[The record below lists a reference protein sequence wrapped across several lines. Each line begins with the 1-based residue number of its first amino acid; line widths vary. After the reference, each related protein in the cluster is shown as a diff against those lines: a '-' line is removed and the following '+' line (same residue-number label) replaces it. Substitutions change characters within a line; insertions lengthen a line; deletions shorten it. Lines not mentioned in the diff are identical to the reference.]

1 MTEYFFDMLFEIH
14 GIHVRLVSDSHK
26 IGDSVSRE
34 LGDFAARNKA
44 IPSITIN
51 VCRHTNG
58 KSILPEL
65 VQNAEEISPGIFT
78 FTDFTKMK
86 STILLKRGHSFDEAV
101 LVTLSMVGYISR
113 FLLAKKKQLTG
124 IHSASLA
131 YGSKGVLLAGNSGSG
146 KTTMSLL
153 LIKKGFKYLS
163 DEETFIEKKG
173 SKLTLLSFPRHIRI
187 GNGFADSPQGKDIIA
202 GRTLTRHNAFY
213 QDGFIINP
221 DDISPGCRIKSAKLT
236 ACIVLSESEKYR
248 KLTIKKKRD
257 TAHLYKLLSLAE
269 TLSTGTEKDSVQKI
283 IRKNN
288 RKAYDIINFMFDTTP
303 VFHIQYSLKKNSAE
317 LSDVI
322 KEFLDY
328 CK

>member
-1 MTEYFFDMLFEIH
+1 MLFDIH

-26 IGDSVSRE
+26 IGNSVSRE
-34 LGDFAARNKA
+34 LIGFAAQKKV
-44 IPSITIN
+44 IPSITIY
-51 VCRHTNG
+51 VCRHTDG
-58 KSILPEL
+58 KSITPEV
-65 VQNAEEISPGIFT
+65 VQNAEQISPGIFT
-78 FTDFTKMK
+78 FTDFQEMK
-86 STILLKRGHSFDEAV
+86 STILLKRGYSFDEAV
-101 LVTLSMVGYISR
+101 LVTLSIVGYISR

-163 DEETFIEKKG
+163 DEETFIEKKRD
-173 SKLTLLSFPRHIRI
+173 KLTLLSFPRHIRI
-187 GNGFADSPQGKDIIA
+187 GDGFAESSEGKDMIT
-202 GRTLTRHNAFY
+202 GHTLTRYSAFY

-221 DDISPGCRIKSAKLT
+221 DDISSGCRLKSAKLA
-236 ACIVLSESEKYR
+236 ACIVLAESEKYKR
-248 KLTIKKKRD
+248 LTVKKSSG
-257 TAHLYKLLSLAE
+257 TAYLYKLLSLAE
-269 TLSTGTEKDSVQKI
+269 TLSTNTETDSVQKI

-317 LSDVI
+317 LADFI
-322 KEFLDY
+322 KEILDY